1 MSKRWH
7 DISETG
13 DPQDLPTENKD
24 YWVTVKSGMHNQNRQ
39 ALTLRWEIDA
49 QNWEYFHPTLGWTT
63 FVGEAVAWREMPRA
77 YDPNKRKPKPLM
89 FEHDVTLKCVAPVHP
104 GSYPVLADNGER
116 VADILWRTVDIL
128 LGKHAAIRTNEANGK
143 PVHFKIYLTEIEQDK
158 Q

>member
-1 MSKRWH
+1 MSKWH
-7 DISETG
+7 DITEAG
-13 DPQDLPTENKD
+13 DPQDLPTCDDTNNYIVTTKSLDGDISVMVFDGEMIHECAHGTYKD
-24 YWVTVKSGMHNQNRQ
+24 NPRV
-39 ALTLRWEIDA
+39 I
-49 QNWEYFHPTLGWTT
+49 
-63 FVGEAVAWREMPRA
+63 AWRKMPRA
-77 YDPNKRKPKPLM
+77 YVPGKRKPKPLM